1 MREGTVIITGSH
13 PDIGRGAIS
22 MTHSVPRK
30 TFVQATR
37 DLPELQITEVV
48 LQTARWQEMKDWY
61 SAFLGVEPFFE
72 METACFRRVS
82 NAHNQLFVLF
92 HFPELQE
99 RPEAVTG
106 LNHVQFKSNTLAEA
120 LDRYERLKAVGIV
133 PERSLN
139 HGPGTSFY
147 YRDPDGNTMEISGP
161 NFAAETEYRAYL
173 QTEAFRS
180 NPRGI
185 VIDPDTFV
193 AQFRS
198 GMPQAELVRIP

>member
-1 MREGTVIITGSH
+1 MTQSVTRE
-13 PDIGRGAIS
+13 
-22 MTHSVPRK
+22 
-30 TFVQATR
+30 TFVQATQ
-37 DLPELQITEVV
+37 DLPELRITEVV

-61 SAFLGVEPFFE
+61 SAFLGVEPYFE
-72 METACFRRVS
+72 TETMCFRRVS

-92 HFPELQE
+92 HFPDLQE
-99 RPEAVTG
+99 RPDAVTG
-106 LNHVQFKSNTLAEA
+106 LNHVQFKTQTLAEA

-133 PERSLN
+133 PTRSAN

-161 NFAAETEYRAYL
+161 NFATEAEYRAYV
-173 QTEAFRS
+173 QSDAFRR

-185 VIDPDTFV
+185 AIDPDAFV

-198 GMPQAELVRIP
+198 GTPQEELVRIP